1 MLCPA
6 NKAIHLSVLRVT
18 ALAKE
23 RKRRAARPAG
33 DGQRSTVVCDRQR
46 I

>member
-1 MLCPA
+1 MSSRPA

-18 ALAKE
+18 ALANR

-33 DGQRSTVVCDRQR
+33 YRERSAVQ
-46 I
+46 